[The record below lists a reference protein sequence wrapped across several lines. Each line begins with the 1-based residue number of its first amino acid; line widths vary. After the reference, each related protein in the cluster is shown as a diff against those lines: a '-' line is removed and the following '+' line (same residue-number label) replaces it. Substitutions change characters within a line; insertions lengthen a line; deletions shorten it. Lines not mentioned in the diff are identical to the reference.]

1 MLKKFSK
8 AKENLFNK
16 GKHQQIK
23 AYASVIQ
30 GVGQVLQPNQ
40 SHEGCRSKVVESSCL
55 VRKAG
60 EVRGLAQE
68 SLYGGPKR
76 PLCEAE

>member
-23 AYASVIQ
+23 AYTSVIQ

-40 SHEGCRSKVVESSCL
+40 SQPSGSGFRVMKD
-55 VRKAG
+55 AG
-60 EVRGLAQE
+60 VKWLNL
-68 SLYGGPKR
+68 SVW
-76 PLCEAE
+76 